1 MTRFLLV
8 GAGRIG
14 KIHAENIV
22 RSGRGRLAYVT
33 YSNPAAAAE
42 LAAHWKAGV
51 AAPDS
56 PPMDEVDAVLIASST
71 DTHAD
76 WIERASAAG
85 KAVFCEKPL
94 DLDIR
99 RAETCLDFVRRR
111 GTPLFM
117 GFNRRYDPSFAR
129 LKRESHSGAVGSI
142 ETVHIISRDP
152 SPPPV
157 EYVARSGGLFRD
169 MMIHDL
175 DMGRWLLGEEPVE
188 VFARGSALV
197 SKEIGAAGDVDTAM
211 VILRT
216 ASGTMCQIANSR
228 RCAFGYDQRIEVF
241 GSGGSAAAGNHT
253 STSVTMAGKGGYST
267 EPALPFFLERYAAA
281 YRLELDDFF
290 NALQGK
296 PVELATGE
304 DGRKALKLADA
315 AQASV
320 TSGLAVQVAL

>member
-22 RSGRGRLAYVT
+22 RSGRGSLVYVT
-33 YSNPAAAAE
+33 DSNPQAAGE
-42 LAAHWKAGV
+42 LADRWGARVV
-51 AAPDS
+51 APEDALTG
-56 PPMDEVDAVLIASST
+56 EVDAVLIASST

-76 WIERASAAG
+76 WIERASGAG

-94 DLDIR
+94 DLDIK
-99 RAETCLDFVRRR
+99 RADSCLEFVRRQR
-111 GTPLFM
+111 TPLFM
-117 GFNRRYDPSFAR
+117 GFNRRYDPSFTR
-129 LKRESHSGAVGSI
+129 LRQESKTGSVGKI

-152 SPPPV
+152 APPPV
-157 EYVARSGGLFRD
+157 EYIARSGGLFRD

-175 DMGRWLLGEEPVE
+175 DMARWLLDEEPVE

-197 SKEIGAAGDVDTAM
+197 NPDIGAAGDVDTAM
-211 VILRT
+211 VMLRT

-241 GSGGSAAAGNHT
+241 GSKGALSAANHT
-253 STSVTMAGKGGYST
+253 STSVTLARENGFTT

-281 YRLELDDFF
+281 YRLELEDFLS
-290 NALQGK
+290 ALQGK
-296 PVELATGE
+296 KVELATGE
-304 DGRKALKLADA
+304 DGRRALKLADA
-315 AQASV
+315 AQASLV
-320 TSGLAVQVAL
+320 TGKAVTLSA

>member
-1 MTRFLLV
+1 
-8 GAGRIG
+8 
-14 KIHAENIV
+14 
-22 RSGRGRLAYVT
+22 
-33 YSNPAAAAE
+33 
-42 LAAHWKAGV
+42 
-51 AAPDS
+51 
-56 PPMDEVDAVLIASST
+56 
-71 DTHAD
+71 
-76 WIERASAAG
+76 
-85 KAVFCEKPL
+85 
-94 DLDIR
+94 
-99 RAETCLDFVRRR
+99 
-111 GTPLFM
+111 M

-129 LKRESHSGAVGSI
+129 LQRDSRAGAIGRI

-211 VILRT
+211 VLLRT
-216 ASGTMCQIANSR
+216 ASGTLCQIANSR

-241 GSGGSAAAGNHT
+241 GSEGSLSAGNQA
-253 STSVTMAGKGGYST
+253 STSVTLASKDGFTT

-281 YRLELDDFF
+281 YRLELEDFL
-290 NALQGK
+290 NALEGRQ
-296 PVELATGE
+296 VELATGE

-315 AQASV
+315 AQESV
-320 TSGLAVQVAL
+320 SSGKAVRLTP